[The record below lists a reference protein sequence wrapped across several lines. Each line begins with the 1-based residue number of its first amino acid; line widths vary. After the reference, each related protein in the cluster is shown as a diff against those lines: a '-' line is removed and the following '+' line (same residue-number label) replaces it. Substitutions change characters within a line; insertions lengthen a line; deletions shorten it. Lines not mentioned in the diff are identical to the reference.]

1 MPDDEAGLVPDTQ
14 KTPGTDADNVG
25 EGTLLTGSAL
35 RRVEEYRT
43 GGEGPLDA
51 YETENDTGARTTWWI
66 DAETNRRV
74 EIGVADDQHDVSR
87 QLGMIFAVNK
97 NQIWGAAISSK

>member
-1 MPDDEAGLVPDTQ
+1 MPDEGAELVPEIQ
-14 KTPGTDADNVG
+14 RTPGTEADNAG

-35 RRVEEYRT
+35 RRVEGYRT
-43 GGEGPLDA
+43 AAEGPLDA
-51 YETENDTGARTTWWI
+51 YETEDDTGVRTIWWI

-74 EIGVADDQHDVSR
+74 EIDVADTQHDVSR

-97 NQIWGAAISSK
+97 NQIWGAAISPK